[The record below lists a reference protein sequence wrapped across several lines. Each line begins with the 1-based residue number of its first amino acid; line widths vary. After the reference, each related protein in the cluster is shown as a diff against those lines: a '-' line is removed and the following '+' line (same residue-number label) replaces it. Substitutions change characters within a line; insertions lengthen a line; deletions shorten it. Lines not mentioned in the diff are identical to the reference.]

1 MAKRGI
7 RVVDSD
13 MHVVEP
19 WDLWQRYTEPAY
31 LDQAPRPVGDPNLP
45 VDLRL
50 EFAGHM
56 HTRNNAYN
64 DASHETYIKRRQ
76 KSAPRFTE
84 YAAQGFDAASQL
96 KAMDVEG
103 IDQAVLFP
111 TKGLL
116 VPWVDGIDPGLA
128 TAVCRAY
135 NNWLGD
141 FCAVNPAR
149 LKGVGQVTLH
159 DPELAITEARRT
171 VRDMGMSA
179 VWTRPNPING
189 RQLHDPAF
197 DPFWAEMERL
207 EVPIC
212 FHCAE
217 GSYLPTLGTDRFEGN
232 WMMSHTADHSL
243 EMMVGMQSM
252 ILGGVL
258 ERFPKLKVAFL
269 EANCAW
275 VPWWLWRMEEHYE
288 LTGEW
293 DAPTRLSL
301 SPQEYFRRQCYVSI
315 DADEL
320 PGAQVIDAIGEDRV
334 VFSSDYPHLD
344 SKFPNAV
351 DIFLEMPGMSEATK
365 RKVLWDNC
373 VSLYNLA

>member
-1 MAKRGI
+1 MAKRDI

-19 WDLWQRYTEPAY
+19 WDLWQQYTDPAY
-31 LDQAPRPVGDPNLP
+31 LDQAPKPVGDPDLP

-50 EFAGHM
+50 EFAGHV

-64 DASHETYIKRRQ
+64 DASHEAYLKRRL

-84 YAAQGFDAASQL
+84 YAAQGFDAVSQL

-111 TKGLL
+111 TKALL

-135 NNWLGD
+135 NDWLGD
-141 FCAVNPAR
+141 FCAVNPTR
-149 LKGVGQVTLH
+149 LIGVGQVTLH
-159 DPELAITEARRT
+159 DTEMAIAEARRT
-171 VRDMGMSA
+171 VREMGMTA

-217 GSYLPTLGTDRFEGN
+217 GSYLPTFGTDRFEGN

-293 DAPTRLSL
+293 DAPTKLSL

-351 DIFLEMPGMSEATK
+351 DMFLEMPGMSDATK

-373 VSLYNLA
+373 VALYNLA

>member
-1 MAKRGI
+1 
-7 RVVDSD
+7 
-13 MHVVEP
+13 
-19 WDLWQRYTEPAY
+19 
-31 LDQAPRPVGDPNLP
+31 
-45 VDLRL
+45 
-50 EFAGHM
+50 
-56 HTRNNAYN
+56 
-64 DASHETYIKRRQ
+64 
-76 KSAPRFTE
+76 
-84 YAAQGFDAASQL
+84 
-96 KAMDVEG
+96 
-103 IDQAVLFP
+103 
-111 TKGLL
+111 
-116 VPWVDGIDPGLA
+116 
-128 TAVCRAY
+128 
-135 NNWLGD
+135 
-141 FCAVNPAR
+141 
-149 LKGVGQVTLH
+149 
-159 DPELAITEARRT
+159 
-171 VRDMGMSA
+171 
-179 VWTRPNPING
+179 
-189 RQLHDPAF
+189 
-197 DPFWAEMERL
+197 
-207 EVPIC
+207 
-212 FHCAE
+212 
-217 GSYLPTLGTDRFEGN
+217 
-232 WMMSHTADHSL
+232 
-243 EMMVGMQSM
+243 MMVGMQSM

-373 VSLYNLA
+373 AALYNLA

>member
-1 MAKRGI
+1 MANRDI

-19 WDLWQRYTEPAY
+19 WDLWQRYTDPLY
-31 LDQAPRPVGDPNLP
+31 LAQAPKPVGDPNLP

-50 EFAGHM
+50 EFGGHV
-56 HTRNNAYN
+56 HTRNNSFN
-64 DASHETYIKRRQ
+64 EASHEAYLKRRL
-76 KSAPRFTE
+76 KSAKRFE
-84 YAAQGFDAASQL
+84 EHAAMGFDAVSQL

-111 TKGLL
+111 TKALL

-128 TAVCRAY
+128 LAVCSAY

-141 FCAVNPAR
+141 FCSEDTSR
-149 LKGVGQVTLH
+149 LKAVGQVTLH
-159 DPELAITEARRT
+159 DTEMAISEARR
-171 VRDMGMSA
+171 VVEDMNMVA

-189 RQLHDPAF
+189 RPLHDPTL
-197 DPFWAEMERL
+197 DPFWAEMQRL

-217 GSYLPTLGTDRFEGN
+217 GSYLPSFGTDRFEGN

-243 EMMVGMQSM
+243 EMMTGMQSM

-293 DAPTRLSL
+293 DAPTPLSL

-315 DADEL
+315 DADEI
-320 PGAQVIDAIGEDRV
+320 PGALVIDSIGEDRV

-351 DIFLEMPGMSEATK
+351 ELFLSMPGMSEETK
-365 RKVLWDNC
+365 RRILWDNC
-373 VSLYNLA
+373 KALYNLI